1 VAGTDAVLQL
11 PRVATRR
18 RRQQDYV
25 PYLFILPNLLLFAV
39 FVLGPVAFAFAMSFT
54 NWQGINPG
62 TWVGLRNYLSLLDD
76 PVFTTAVRNTVLY
89 SFGTVVPML
98 AISLGLALMLDAPLR
113 GRTFFR
119 VMVYLPVV
127 ISWVAASVV
136 WRLIFIH
143 PEGVMNAFLAN
154 FGIAPQLWTA
164 DPLLALPAVMWMTL
178 WKGLGFYTVIYLAG
192 LQTIPAALYEA
203 AMIDGASKTQ
213 LFWKITLPLLRPTT
227 LFALVIGIIGSFE
240 VFVPVY
246 LMTSG
251 GPGYSSMVLVM
262 AIYRA
267 GFQTFQMGYA
277 AAIAVV
283 LFFMILGVSLVQF
296 KLLGKEI
303 QY

>member
-1 VAGTDAVLQL
+1 MAGIDAVIQL

-62 TWVGLRNYLSLLDD
+62 AWVGLRNYLNLLDD

-89 SFGTVVPML
+89 SVGTVVPML

-113 GRTFFR
+113 GRTLFR

-143 PEGVMNAFLAN
+143 PEGVMNAFLGN

-296 KLLGKEI
+296 KLFGKEI